1 MSALTHDLMVRGIA
15 AAKADEKSE
24 AIRYFTR
31 LLDLDPTAEEQT
43 ESWQWLATLVEDPVD
58 KKVYLDEIL
67 SRNPG
72 DARARRKLAELSGTI
87 NPADLIDPDR
97 KPSAA
102 PFEPVRAKAHRFV
115 CTACGARM
123 VFTADGNELICEN
136 CGSRRAISGL
146 KSRLSAVKPASFAA
160 VVATTRGHEIPVRA
174 RITTCQGCSAE
185 FRVPAHILSENCPYC
200 GSSYTTSDFSE
211 KEMIQPAG
219 LIPFKFDAREVRK
232 RLQSWFTAEGFDDTP
247 WYAAPRGFYIP
258 VWNFTVGGQL
268 SWTASIQKN
277 DRWETI
283 RDGKIIHHP
292 EILVLATGRLADA
305 CKEIVNTFQLVGMVN
320 FDSHYLAD
328 WMAETYQISVSDAS
342 LNARK
347 TVLEAEK
354 EKIPNQYNEQIS
366 NLRINPA
373 SMAVDSY
380 QLILLP
386 IWLTVYKQDQERFEV
401 TVNGQNGQVTG
412 QLPTRGLSE
421 WISGIFGG

>member
-43 ESWQWLATLVEDPVD
+43 ESWQWLATLVEGSA
-58 KKVYLDEIL
+58 KKKAYLDEIL

-72 DARARRKLAELSGTI
+72 DARARRKLAELSGAI
-87 NPADLIDPDR
+87 NPADVIDPDR
-97 KPSAA
+97 KPAAA
-102 PFEPVRAKAHRFV
+102 PFEPVRAKAQRFV

-123 VFTADGNELICEN
+123 VFTADGNELVCEN

-146 KSRLSAVKPASFAA
+146 KSRLSAVKSASFAA
-160 VVATTRGHEIPVRA
+160 AMATTRGHETPVRA

-200 GSSYTTSDFSE
+200 GSSYATSDFSE
-211 KEMIQPAG
+211 KETIQPAG
-219 LIPFKFDAREVRK
+219 LIPFKFGEREVLK
-232 RLQSWFTAEGFDDTP
+232 RLQSWFNAESFDDTP

-258 VWNFTVGGQL
+258 VWNFTVGGLL

-283 RDGKIIHHP
+283 RDEKIIHRP
-292 EILVLATGRLADA
+292 ETLVLATNRLAEA
-305 CKEIVNTFQLVGMVN
+305 CKEIVNTFQLAGMVN

-328 WMAETYQISVSDAS
+328 WMAETYQISVGDAS

-354 EKIPNQYNEQIS
+354 EQIPNQYSERIS

-380 QLILLP
+380 QLMLLP
-386 IWLTVYKQDQERFEV
+386 IWLTAYKQDQERFEV
-401 TVNGQNGQVTG
+401 TVNGQNGQVIG

-421 WISGIFGG
+421 WISGIFGE